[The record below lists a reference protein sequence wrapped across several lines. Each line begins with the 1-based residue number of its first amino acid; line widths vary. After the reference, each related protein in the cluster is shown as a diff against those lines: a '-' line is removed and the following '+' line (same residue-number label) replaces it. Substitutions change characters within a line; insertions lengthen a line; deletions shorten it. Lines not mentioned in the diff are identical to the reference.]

1 MSQLMH
7 AQFQPTEIV
16 ELLQHVE
23 WCPLHEPTE
32 AAHEHC
38 AVLTYHAAYATN
50 PPKVLYCMKLALNIR
65 EFRRSQLL
73 RVIAM
78 LFLLHSGVDM
88 LFPQLCNEE
97 ESFGGSFSS
106 TWLVAANNGEVE
118 KAFAVD
124 GSCEFPDDQRSDPQH
139 RGEDCFCC
147 CTHVMPSPVFASP
160 DNAELVISRSPV
172 ARIFIP
178 AAPSDNPYHPPR
190 LA

>member
-1 MSQLMH
+1 ML
-7 AQFQPTEIV
+7 QPNEG
-16 ELLQHVE
+16 
-23 WCPLHEPTE
+23 PLS
-32 AAHEHC
+32 
-38 AVLTYHAAYATN
+38 
-50 PPKVLYCMKLALNIR
+50 CMKLALNIR

-97 ESFGGSFSS
+97 EPFGGSFNS
-106 TWLVAANNGEVE
+106 TGLSARNDAEVG
-118 KAFAVD
+118 KAFAVY
-124 GSCEFPDDQRSDPQH
+124 GSSEFPDDQPSDPQH
-139 RGEDCFCC
+139 RDEDCFCC

-160 DNAELVISRSPV
+160 DDAELVISSVTV

-178 AAPSDNPYHPPR
+178 SAPSDNPYHPPR